1 MIDINITT
9 TPTTIPTLQEVLDNN
24 HDLLAGINIQ
34 GTGAGLNQTGNN
46 VNIQGASAGA
56 NQTGSNVNIQG
67 ESAGQNQ
74 TGINVNI
81 WGREAGVGNTF
92 NNVNLLGE
100 FAQATRNGQ
109 TVLSKDGVTMARI
122 DTQQMTDSRQYD
134 LPDFS
139 GTFALINITDDF
151 ANDTQASTGGVPI
164 GRLYHTAGVVKIRL
178 V

>member
-9 TPTTIPTLQEVLDNN
+9 TIPTLQQVLDNN
-24 HDLLAGINIQ
+24 HDLVDGINLQGTEAGI
-34 GTGAGLNQTGNN
+34 G
-46 VNIQGASAGA
+46 
-56 NQTGSNVNIQG
+56 
-67 ESAGQNQ
+67 Q

-81 WGREAGVGNTF
+81 QGFKAGQNQTGNEVNIWGRGAGQNQTGSDVNLWGRGAGVDNSF
-92 NNVNLLGE
+92 NNVNLLGA
-100 FAQATRNGQ
+100 FAQATSNGQ

-122 DTQQMTDSRQYD
+122 DTQQMTDSRKYD

-151 ANDTQASTGGVPI
+151 ADDTDAATGGVPI